1 MTLHR
6 DATRLHCLS
15 YDVLTTI
22 PAKILDTR
30 DPEHSGRKKDARLV
44 HNALLLKFSAA
55 MPCLRSK
62 QVRDASIHGAAANVF
77 KGQLSANVITVPAW
91 AAEKL
96 RHAPAAEFW
105 QVRFSHMETGGS
117 EIHALLPMDVVP
129 LLEEYLSLH
138 RPCLAGYKDSGRLF
152 LNQRG
157 GPLSAGQLTELVG
170 KLTSRFANCRISPA
184 TIRLSFAFKWLTEN
198 PDDYL
203 TLSQLLRHTDV
214 STTIRMFGI
223 PSYRYSSVSDAMR
236 KVEDWAQHRKSKT
249 AEEGKNQSS

>member
-6 DATRLHCLS
+6 DAARRRCLS

-30 DPEHSGRKKDARLV
+30 DPEHSGREKDARLV
-44 HNALLLKFSAA
+44 HDALLLKFSAA

-62 QVRDASIHGAAANVF
+62 QVRDASINGAATNVF

-91 AAEKL
+91 AAEEL
-96 RHAPAAEFW
+96 RRDPAAEFW
-105 QVRFSHMETGGS
+105 QVSFSRVENGGS
-117 EIHALLPMDVVP
+117 AIHALLPMDVVP

-138 RPCLAGYKDSGRLF
+138 RPCLAGYNDCGKLF

-157 GPLSAGQLTELVG
+157 GPLSADQLTALVG
-170 KLTSRFANCRISPA
+170 KLTGRFANCRISPA
-184 TIRLSFAFKWLTEN
+184 TIRISFAFQWLTEN
-198 PDDYL
+198 PNDYP
-203 TLSQLLRHTDV
+203 TLSQLLRHADV
-214 STTIRMFGI
+214 STTVRMFGI
-223 PSYRYSSVSDAMR
+223 PSYRLSVFDAMC

-249 AEEGKNQSS
+249 EEEGKNQSS